1 MNHKPRRRGGTNAFG
16 STIDGQHAASLLQ
29 SILACLNARKNR
41 ILLVAESSLPEPQ
54 FKAFRTLFLDELGR
68 NGLESELQAILDDHG
83 SELDRNGQEQMTQE
97 RRCPHE

>member
-1 MNHKPRRRGGTNAFG
+1 MDYRPRRRGGANTVG
-16 STIDGQHAASLLQ
+16 SLTEGQHSGSLLQ
-29 SILACLNARKNR
+29 PILACLNARKNR

-54 FKAFRTLFLDELGR
+54 FKAFRTLFLDEFGR